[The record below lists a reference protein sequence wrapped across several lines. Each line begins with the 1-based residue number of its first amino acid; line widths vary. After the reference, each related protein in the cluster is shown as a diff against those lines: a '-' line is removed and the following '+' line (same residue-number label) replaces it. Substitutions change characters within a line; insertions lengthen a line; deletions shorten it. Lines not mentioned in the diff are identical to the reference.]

1 MYINVSSYQGK
12 AKGEKSDSLK
22 RGIKVDKRHSHCR
35 LITSQPVSKVLTV
48 RVILDFAQ
56 AMVLSRKILNDKKVF
71 VSHQTKNFR

>member
-22 RGIKVDKRHSHCR
+22 GGIKVDERHSHCR

-48 RVILDFAQ
+48 LLIFDSAQ
-56 AMVLSRKILNDKKVF
+56 ATVLSRKILKNKKVF
-71 VSHQTKNFR
+71 VSHQTKNFQ